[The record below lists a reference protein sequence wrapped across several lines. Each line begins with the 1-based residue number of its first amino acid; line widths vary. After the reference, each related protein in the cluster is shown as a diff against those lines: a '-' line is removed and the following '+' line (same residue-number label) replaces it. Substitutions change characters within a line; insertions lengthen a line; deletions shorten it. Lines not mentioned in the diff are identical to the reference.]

1 MPQTRDKLAK
11 DRTILANQRTF
22 LAFTRTAIM
31 LLATGLTFIKLFPG
45 DKFLLILGWTLIP
58 IGLAVLIFGQV
69 LYLRMHYRIEASTEE
84 QPKVNPAEP
93 ATPVVSLAPQHSSM

>member
-31 LLATGLTFIKLFPG
+31 LLATGVTFIKLFPG
-45 DKFLLILGWTLIP
+45 DNFLLVLGWILLP
-58 IGLAVLIFGQV
+58 VGLSVLVLGQI
-69 LYLRMHYRIEASTEE
+69 LYLRMHYRIEASTE
-84 QPKVNPAEP
+84 QSVAEV
-93 ATPVVSLAPQHSSM
+93 TPPPVLSAPLHNSRS

>member
-31 LLATGLTFIKLFPG
+31 LLATGLTFIKLFPQ
-45 DKFLLILGWTLIP
+45 DKILLILGWTLIP
-58 IGLAVLIFGQV
+58 IGLSVLVLGQV

-84 QPKVNPAEP
+84 SPQ
-93 ATPVVSLAPQHSSM
+93 ATSTPPVSSTPQRSSVS

>member
-31 LLATGLTFIKLFPG
+31 LLATGLTFIKLFPA

-58 IGLAVLIFGQV
+58 VGLSVLVLGQV

-84 QPKVNPAEP
+84 
-93 ATPVVSLAPQHSSM
+93 APQAASTPPVSSATQRSSAS